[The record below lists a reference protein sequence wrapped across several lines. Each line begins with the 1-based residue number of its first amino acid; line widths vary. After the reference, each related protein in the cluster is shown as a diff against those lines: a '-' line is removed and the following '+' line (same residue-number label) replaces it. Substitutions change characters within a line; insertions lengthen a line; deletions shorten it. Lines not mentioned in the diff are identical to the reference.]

1 MFKSLNRFIPNFST
15 KSSISESSTLA
26 AIMQLNYESFDNMTL
41 RQIIKNYTACSPVY
55 DATNRIAESCLDIP
69 IALKEKDKQ
78 VFIYKHPFLDL
89 LAKPNP
95 YQDQEEFLEEIY
107 NTYLL
112 FNNLFIHISGIGKPL
127 ELYVLKPQNMEYRCD
142 SNGYPTELVHT
153 TGNSGVPVRYIY
165 NPVKKGFF
173 DDKGSE
179 AIHLRG
185 YNPDT
190 KTNTSGYF
198 GIPRIQ
204 PLQVEILQYILLNT
218 HNHALLKNQGRPSGL
233 ITYKGS
239 PMDLSDEMVTRM
251 ESSFKEMLSGAENAG
266 RMPFLTGDFDFKQL
280 SESIKDMDFPK
291 LATRLSENI
300 YKAYHIPL
308 PFVTNDKTTMSNLG
322 ESQVMYY
329 RDAVFP
335 IISRV
340 TKFLMRRILHTRY
353 GDSEKYVLAFDET
366 TVSVIR
372 DQLIKDTDRIS
383 KACVL
388 TTNELRSRIGYESI
402 SDGDAVQV
410 PLNMQALGQDQFTD
424 DQRTKPAKKQSEEY
438 VKLVLKRYNYSD
450 AEIELYLNNA

>member
-1 MFKSLNRFIPNFST
+1 
-15 KSSISESSTLA
+15 
-26 AIMQLNYESFDNMTL
+26 
-41 RQIIKNYTACSPVY
+41 
-55 DATNRIAESCLDIP
+55 
-69 IALKEKDKQ
+69 
-78 VFIYKHPFLDL
+78 
-89 LAKPNP
+89 
-95 YQDQEEFLEEIY
+95 
-107 NTYLL
+107 
-112 FNNLFIHISGIGKPL
+112 
-127 ELYVLKPQNMEYRCD
+127 
-142 SNGYPTELVHT
+142 
-153 TGNSGVPVRYIY
+153 
-165 NPVKKGFF
+165 
-173 DDKGSE
+173 
-179 AIHLRG
+179 
-185 YNPDT
+185 
-190 KTNTSGYF
+190 
-198 GIPRIQ
+198 
-204 PLQVEILQYILLNT
+204 
-218 HNHALLKNQGRPSGL
+218 
-233 ITYKGS
+233 
-239 PMDLSDEMVTRM
+239 MDLSDEMVGRM

-366 TVSVIR
+366 TVAVIR

-450 AEIELYLNNA
+450 AEIDLYLNNA